1 MTVGRWRWAG
11 SGWLH
16 GEGTVSLGN
25 GTHVQWPGA
34 TGCWAFSSAGP
45 PAAHCQFAA
54 FPGCVGCSG
63 ALLLFVFYPAALAAA
78 TTEPLQVCSPGMRH
92 CPRARATLN
101 PPVIVPVFK
110 QDLTLCRRVCGE
122 FLLLGGVR
130 FHLILISR
138 SHRHSTKHS

>member
-1 MTVGRWRWAG
+1 MERN
-11 SGWLH
+11 GWLAPT
-16 GEGTVSLGN
+16 GKGTVSLGS
-25 GTHVQWPGA
+25 GSHVQWPGA

-92 CPRARATLN
+92 CPRARATLD

-110 QDLTLCRRVCGE
+110 QDVTLCRSLVGFAVNFFFWGGFDFISFSSVVLIARSTVE
-122 FLLLGGVR
+122 LL
-130 FHLILISR
+130 
-138 SHRHSTKHS
+138 